1 MAIIYSYPVA
11 SAVEA
16 GDLVIGTDITGKQT
30 KNFTLQS
37 IADLAGNPDLQ
48 SVLTSGNRYI
58 SPDGFGVFI
67 LNDLANNNGD
77 IKYTN
82 SDEDWGYRINGEDG
96 LVLTDGMASSTGRSR
111 IAPASIF
118 VGTGGSY
125 VGEINAVISADR
137 TYQLPNASGIFAL
150 KDIDN
155 NFSTDQTF
163 EEKLFIDSNG
173 DYIGT
178 KNNELY
184 LYGDIGVKIETTDNA
199 SIRLTDAIDIVGQ
212 GVRLKNSPS
221 SYQLGFRYDDITA
234 NRFVIFPD
242 ASGTIALTSDII
254 GQGLQSVLDTGREWT
269 SSNGFYKFSLLEG
282 SADLGQIYYENTD
295 EQLGYYLNADE
306 GLIFNNAGGGNRS
319 VYGGNNGF
327 SIKGSNIQAEYKD
340 TRSDG
345 NVYIQETFGNAF
357 TVANRTIWDNP
368 GGQGIQTTFS
378 SNEPGGTLHW
388 QYQNDFAWSVN
399 DNEEILR
406 IRGDINGSGRVGI
419 KTSNPQRELDVNG
432 GVRVRGPLDLFQQN
446 DNTFAGTN
454 AGNYYNVVGNSNA
467 AFGEDALATI
477 TTASRNTA
485 VGFKALNENTIG
497 NNNTGVGNGALE
509 KVTVGSLN
517 TAVGDRALQLVVDGQ
532 GNTAIGQEALLNQ
545 TTGNFNVSVGRRSG
559 ENITT
564 GFKNTFL
571 GYNAGVGIITGQ
583 RNIYIGSEATTGQ
596 DTTNTIVIGA
606 SQSELGSNTTVIG
619 NSDITETL
627 IHGNISFEQHGG
639 TNVRALIGTTTTSP
653 NCDIEIGQTGTS
665 IIEGINLKPG
675 DAGGIVDIYNNTSV
689 AARFKS
695 AKLVIGDLLDVS
707 KTMDKALDIQDND
720 PFIRLENSLA
730 KKLDFWVD
738 PSSST
743 SYIATSGGND
753 TLNLSTGGS
762 DRIHIANDGSIGIGT
777 TNPGSILEIVE
788 PTNKAELKL
797 KVLSDEDTAVSFENP
812 NRIFKVGY
820 DTSKDV
826 FKVAVSSFNSKNFTI
841 APGGNCGIGTDE
853 PDRDLHIASSTAA
866 IELEN
871 TSQSDCFINFKNPGR
886 TFKVGYDDSSDVW
899 KVAKSTFGN
908 NALTVN
914 GDDGRVGLGT
924 QTTDPS
930 AILELD
936 SDEQGFLM
944 PRLTTTEINA
954 ISSPA
959 TGLAVYNTS
968 INTIC
973 FYNGT
978 SWQKISHANM

>member
-16 GDLVIGTDITGKQT
+16 GDLLVGTDITGKQT
-30 KNFTLQS
+30 KNFSIESIVAAGIPAHISGTTDTVPLFTGSNTIGDSIITQDSGANGVSIGGDVENNRKLKVHGNSAVDGNLYLSGASSSYSIEVGQS
-37 IADLAGNPDLQ
+37 RTTEGVALLDLTGEIIPDDYGLRMIRYGGENAESAIIHTGTSNLRIRTENAADTVFENTKVGIGTSSPQRELDVNGGIIVRGEALFDNNVRFEAGIIDPTGSAGLAGQ
-48 SVLTSGNRYI
+48 VL
-58 SPDGFGVFI
+58 
-67 LNDLANNNGD
+67 A
-77 IKYTN
+77 
-82 SDEDWGYRINGEDG
+82 
-96 LVLTDGMASSTGRSR
+96 STG
-111 IAPASIF
+111 F
-118 VGTGGSY
+118 ENV
-125 VGEINAVISADR
+125 EW
-137 TYQLPNASGIFAL
+137 
-150 KDIDN
+150 ID
-155 NFSTDQTF
+155 T
-163 EEKLFIDSNG
+163 
-173 DYIGT
+173 
-178 KNNELY
+178 
-184 LYGDIGVKIETTDNA
+184 
-199 SIRLTDAIDIVGQ
+199 
-212 GVRLKNSPS
+212 
-221 SYQLGFRYDDITA
+221 LGA
-234 NRFVIFPD
+234 
-242 ASGTIALTSDII
+242 
-254 GQGLQSVLDTGREWT
+254 QGLQSVLDTGNTWVSGDGT
-269 SSNGFYKFSLLEG
+269 SELSIVEGTNYITGEIKFDNP
-282 SADLGQIYYENTD
+282 SAAW
-295 EQLGYYLNADE
+295 GYNLNAEE
-306 GLIFNNAGGGNRS
+306 GLSFTNGCLTTNSTYKPEDGFNILGDE
-319 VYGGNNGF
+319 
-327 SIKGSNIQAEYKD
+327 IKLRYKETSPD
-340 TRSDG
+340 QY
-345 NVYIQETFGNAF
+345 VYIQEFFGNNLF
-357 TVANRTIWDNP
+357 DVASRKIWDNP

-378 SNEPGGTLHW
+378 SNQAGGTLHW

-454 AGNYYNVVGNSNA
+454 AGNYYNVIGNSNA

-485 VGFKALNENTIG
+485 VGFKALKENISG
-497 NNNTGVGNGALE
+497 NNNTSVGNGALE

-517 TAVGDRALQLVVDGQ
+517 TAVGDRALNLVVDGQ

-545 TTGNFNVSVGRRSG
+545 TTGNYNVSVGRRSG

-596 DTTNTIVIGA
+596 DTTNTIVIGDTE
-606 SQSELGSNTTVIG
+606 SVLGSNTTTIG
-619 NSDITETL
+619 NSDTTQTL
-627 IHGNISFEQHGG
+627 IHGSISFEQHNGN
-639 TNVRALIGTTTTSP
+639 NVRNLISTTDTDP
-653 NCDIEIGQTGTS
+653 CAIEIGQTGTS
-665 IIEGINLKPG
+665 LISAINLKPG
-675 DAGGIVDIYNNTSV
+675 DAGGHIDLYNANDV

-695 AKLVIGDLLDVS
+695 SRLLIGDLLDVS
-707 KTMDKALDIQDND
+707 KALDKTIDIQDND

-730 KKLDFWVD
+730 RKLDFWVD
-738 PSSST
+738 PSSPT

-753 TLNLSTGGS
+753 RLNLSTGGS

-777 TNPGSILEIVE
+777 TSPGSILDIVE
-788 PTNKAELKL
+788 PTNKAEIKL
-797 KVLSDEDTAVSFENP
+797 RVLSDQDAAISFENP
-812 NRIFKVGY
+812 NRTFKVGY
-820 DTSKDV
+820 DESKDV
-826 FKVAVSSFNSKNFTI
+826 FKIANSTFNSKNFTI
-841 APGGNCGIGTDE
+841 APDGNCGIGTDE
-853 PDRDLHIASSTAA
+853 PDRDLHISSSSAS

-978 SWQKISHANM
+978 SWQKITHANM